1 MQGNAALTTQGGL
14 WKTALKEQVT
24 QYLEKRIMLSDIF
37 YDRGA
42 LDSAQLGSAVFHK
55 PPCVVNAA
63 FPCKTF
69 DTVIRVFIYLYP
81 SSKIFKTILLHYKD
95 IITRIIFRRYGFI

>member
-1 MQGNAALTTQGGL
+1 MCLDILPITPAWSILSNRETARSLKGNFLPVSSVESLILPRITVSNVLQGNAALTTQGEL

-42 LDSAQLGSAVFHK
+42 LIYFH
-55 PPCVVNAA
+55 
-63 FPCKTF
+63 
-69 DTVIRVFIYLYP
+69 
-81 SSKIFKTILLHYKD
+81 LLA
-95 IITRIIFRRYGFI
+95 